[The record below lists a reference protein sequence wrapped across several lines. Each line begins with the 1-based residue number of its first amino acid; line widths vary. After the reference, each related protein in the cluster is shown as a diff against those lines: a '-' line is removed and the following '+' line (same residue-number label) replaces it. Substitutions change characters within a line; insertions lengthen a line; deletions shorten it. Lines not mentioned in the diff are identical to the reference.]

1 MKEHT
6 YPLKMDHIAAGV
18 CYYPEHWGETYWKK
32 DLQLMKELGL
42 ETARVGEF
50 AWNFFEP
57 REGVY
62 DFALFDRFLD
72 EAKEAG
78 VKIIFCTPTCTPPAW
93 LSRRYPE
100 TLNTTIE
107 GNPYRH
113 GMRQHHNMTSPVYLE
128 KCDRLI
134 KAMASHFGSH
144 PAIIGWQLDN
154 EINCE
159 ISTYYSPADHAA
171 FREYLQ
177 QKYRSIEEYNQVIGG
192 DFWNQSCLSFD
203 DAALPGLTICN
214 SSNPHV
220 VLESKDFVSHIAIQ
234 YMKRQA
240 DIIRKYIDDK
250 IFITTNGIFPHLDY
264 QKLIETGILDFITYD
279 SYPNFGFAIGTD
291 PRKEGA
297 FNDRNTSFNL
307 ARVRSISPCFG
318 IMEQQSGGGGWNTRL
333 LQPAPKPGQLRLWS
347 FQSIAHGA
355 DFVHYFRFRTSDVGT
370 EIYWTGLF
378 DQDSRENRRVK
389 EARETIQDFA
399 KIHDVA
405 GKPCLSRVAILQD
418 YRNNWDA
425 ENDIFLKPL
434 NDLSLDAWFKTLQR
448 NHIPFDF
455 VDFRPESTMEN
466 LASYD
471 LLIAPHD
478 AVLTEKQA
486 ALLEQTVSV
495 GKTLILGARTG
506 CKDEHGHILRQ
517 TAPGLLRKL
526 AGCYVEEYTVLGP
539 DDVHAGSM
547 EWKEDHSITAVHSL
561 HEILI
566 PEEAETL
573 ASYTGTWYKKTA
585 ALVSH
590 SYGKGTVYYL
600 GSAFSGDTAEKLLLK
615 MPAVFED
622 AWWLNLPPEVELTI
636 RGAGEEKFYFL
647 LNYKPVPMPA
657 SLTESAVDLL
667 TGKELSGEITIPP
680 YGVLVLK
687 KI

>member
-1 MKEHT
+1 MS
-6 YPLKMDHIAAGV
+6 PG
-18 CYYPEHWGETYWKK
+18 
-32 DLQLMKELGL
+32 
-42 ETARVGEF
+42 R
-50 AWNFFEP
+50 
-57 REGVY
+57 GVY

-134 KAMASHFGSH
+134 EAMASHFGSH

-203 DAALPGLTICN
+203 DTALPGLTICN

-318 IMEQQSGGGGWNTRL
+318 IYG
-333 LQPAPKPGQLRLWS
+333 
-347 FQSIAHGA
+347 
-355 DFVHYFRFRTSDVGT
+355 
-370 EIYWTGLF
+370 
-378 DQDSRENRRVK
+378 
-389 EARETIQDFA
+389 
-399 KIHDVA
+399 
-405 GKPCLSRVAILQD
+405 
-418 YRNNWDA
+418 
-425 ENDIFLKPL
+425 
-434 NDLSLDAWFKTLQR
+434 
-448 NHIPFDF
+448 
-455 VDFRPESTMEN
+455 
-466 LASYD
+466 
-471 LLIAPHD
+471 
-478 AVLTEKQA
+478 
-486 ALLEQTVSV
+486 
-495 GKTLILGARTG
+495 
-506 CKDEHGHILRQ
+506 
-517 TAPGLLRKL
+517 
-526 AGCYVEEYTVLGP
+526 
-539 DDVHAGSM
+539 
-547 EWKEDHSITAVHSL
+547 TAVRRRRLEYQIAATGSK
-561 HEILI
+561 
-566 PEEAETL
+566 
-573 ASYTGTWYKKTA
+573 TGTVK
-585 ALVSH
+585 ALV
-590 SYGKGTVYYL
+590 
-600 GSAFSGDTAEKLLLK
+600 
-615 MPAVFED
+615 
-622 AWWLNLPPEVELTI
+622 LPVH
-636 RGAGEEKFYFL
+636 R
-647 LNYKPVPMPA
+647 
-657 SLTESAVDLL
+657 SRR
-667 TGKELSGEITIPP
+667 
-680 YGVLVLK
+680 
-687 KI
+687 